1 MEKSMIQKKVV
12 HCLSSKK
19 GESLTELLAALLV
32 ASLGLTMFAS
42 ALTASKHMME
52 LGQKK
57 MDAYYRG
64 RNTLEEEKNSSS
76 QTLSITEAGNNTPL
90 NIGNSENGT
99 RSGSYNVNVY
109 QGNSGST
116 QIWRYKWSE

>member
-1 MEKSMIQKKVV
+1 MIRKNMARR
-12 HCLSSKK
+12 LSSKK

-57 MDAYYRG
+57 MDAYYTG
-64 RNTLEEEKNSSS
+64 RNTLEEESKSEQRD
-76 QTLSITEAGNNTPL
+76 QTLSITDTDNSAPL
-90 NIGNSENGT
+90 NIGISENGT
-99 RSGSYNVNVY
+99 ETGSYNVNIY
-109 QGNSGST
+109 QGDSGST
-116 QIWRYKWSE
+116 QIRRYKRSE

>member
-1 MEKSMIQKKVV
+1 MEQNMIQKKIA
-12 HCLSSKK
+12 HRLSSKK

-57 MDAYYRG
+57 MDSYYTG
-64 RNTLEEEKNSSS
+64 RNSLEVENDSS
-76 QTLSITEAGNNTPL
+76 QQTLGITEAGNNNPL

-99 RSGSYNVNVY
+99 GLAVI
-109 QGNSGST
+109 T
-116 QIWRYKWSE
+116 

>member
-1 MEKSMIQKKVV
+1 MIRKNMARR
-12 HCLSSKK
+12 LSSKK

-57 MDAYYRG
+57 MDAYYTG
-64 RNTLEEEKNSSS
+64 RNTLEEESNSKQQK
-76 QTLSITEAGNNTPL
+76 QTLSITDTDNKTSL
-90 NIGNSENGT
+90 NIGISENGT
-99 RSGSYNVNVY
+99 VIGSYNVKIY
-109 QGNSGST
+109 QGDSGST
-116 QIWRYKWSE
+116 QIWRYKRSE

>member
-1 MEKSMIQKKVV
+1 MIRKNMARR
-12 HCLSSKK
+12 LSSKK

-57 MDAYYRG
+57 MDAYYTG
-64 RNTLEEEKNSSS
+64 RNTLEEENTPDQEN
-76 QTLSITEAGNNTPL
+76 QTLSITDAENGASL
-90 NIGNSENGT
+90 NIGISKNGT
-99 RSGSYNVNVY
+99 VSGSYNVDIY
-109 QGNSGST
+109 GGNSGST
-116 QIWRYKWSE
+116 QIWRYKRSE